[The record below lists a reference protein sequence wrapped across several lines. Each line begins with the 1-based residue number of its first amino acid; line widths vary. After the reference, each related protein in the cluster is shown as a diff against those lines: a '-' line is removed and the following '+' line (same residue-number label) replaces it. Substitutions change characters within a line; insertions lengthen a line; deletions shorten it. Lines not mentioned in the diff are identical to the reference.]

1 MRAWFC
7 VDSKANDAATYE
19 KNPVLATGFFVALVM
34 LARLVAPARTHRTGL
49 AQGGFFLLRAP
60 RGEHQIADASFFA
73 LFIAMFCDRSCSL
86 SWAS

>member
-34 LARLVAPARTHRTGL
+34 LARLVAPARTHRTGPSK
-49 AQGGFFLLRAP
+49 AGFFFRSLM
-60 RGEHQIADASFFA
+60 GEDQIADASFFA
-73 LFIAMFCDRSCSL
+73 LFIAMFRDRSCSL